1 MGWIRLDDRIT
12 EHPKIAAA
20 GPLGFAMFVAGIV
33 YCNRNL
39 TDGFI
44 PRSVVATLLDDE
56 WTDYEGT
63 TWTAAAHSG
72 FQGWEFDCLE
82 LAEHLASI
90 GLFHK
95 VDGNDDVTRYGYRI
109 HDYENYQPSRAQ
121 VLAEREKTASRVQ
134 RHRQKH
140 ANTDNPQA
148 QSNAGSNAVTNAG
161 VTDPPTPTHK
171 REANASLGKRAP
183 DELWD
188 ALVLELG
195 DVSTK
200 TERGERNSAVKEL
213 REAGATAADI
223 HLRCRAYR
231 RKWPEMELTPSALKK
246 HWSSLAGPP
255 AREPQPIEVAL
266 DLPDVS
272 DEERQENAARIT
284 ALAASIGKDAA

>member
-1 MGWIRLDDRIT
+1 MAWLDDRAWC
-12 EHPKIAAA
+12 HPKLTRLSAPAHRAWVSAVCYSSGFGLHGRLEKEHQQVIGCSSKLRSELIAA
-20 GPLGFAMFVAGIV
+20 GLWEDLGGGAI
-33 YCNRNL
+33 
-39 TDGFI
+39 
-44 PRSVVATLLDDE
+44 
-56 WTDYEGT
+56 
-63 TWTAAAHSG
+63 
-72 FQGWEFDCLE
+72 Q
-82 LAEHLASI
+82 
-90 GLFHK
+90 
-95 VDGNDDVTRYGYRI
+95 I
-109 HDYENYQPSRAQ
+109 HDWSEHNEKRDAKRVSDRERKRRQRDRERDISRDT
-121 VLAEREKTASRVQ
+121 ERDITRDTQRDRRALTNDRV
-134 RHRQKH
+134 KEV
-140 ANTDNPQA
+140 AKAT
-148 QSNAGSNAVTNAG
+148 S
-161 VTDPPTPTHK
+161 
-171 REANASLGKRAP
+171 GKRAP